1 MRHLEGQ
8 KPLLWETAM
17 LRNPF
22 SHPQLPVFAPII
34 ACFKRILPT
43 KSSENGFLYAVA
55 VLTLAV
61 SCLPYAMGY
70 GFASPGWDFCGFII
84 NAEDSNTYL
93 AAMQQGAQGAWRFHL
108 LYTSEDHPGT
118 LLYLF
123 YLLLG
128 HLSALT
134 GLPLILTYH
143 LSRLVCGLTF
153 LMVAYWFIAFFI
165 RRRAVRWVAYL
176 LVCFSSGLGW
186 LVLLIRPTPPGG
198 ISPIDFWL
206 MDAYTFFTILLV
218 PHFCLGVALLLL
230 VFTFMLD
237 YFHCVRLRPLV
248 MAVIASWFLAVI
260 HPYLLLIAGCVLAG
274 YWLLLLYLRRKL
286 PFDEAKGMITLGCS
300 LIPPLSYYY
309 WTLASDPVL
318 RTFSE
323 QDITMSPPPPFYIL
337 GYGLVFLLAVGGFI
351 HILRQR
357 RERELFLIAWLA
369 VVAIMLYF
377 PFKVQ
382 RRSIT
387 GLHIPLCIL
396 ASLGLFKYVLPTV
409 YRSRVSRA
417 ISKALSY
424 DRRRLRLFVLNL
436 IVVATFPSNLYLLA
450 GSSLAAWQGH
460 PALFHTEAEN
470 QAIDW
475 LADNSQPTD
484 TILCSYW
491 VGNYIPARIGHRVFL
506 GHWDETIDYIQKR
519 GITEVFFQSQTDD
532 STRLSILREYGIA
545 YLFYGPQERS
555 LGDFNPA
562 NHPYLVKRFAN
573 DQVSIYA
580 TVLPAN

>member
-1 MRHLEGQ
+1 MKHLEGQ
-8 KPLLWETAM
+8 KPLPWETAI
-17 LRNPF
+17 PY
-22 SHPQLPVFAPII
+22 LPKTELYRAM
-34 ACFKRILPT
+34 ALAIL
-43 KSSENGFLYAVA
+43 V
-55 VLTLAV
+55 LAV
-61 SCLPYAMGY
+61 SCLPYALGY
-70 GFASPGWDFCGFII
+70 RFAPPGWDFGGFII

-93 AAMQQGAQGAWRFHL
+93 AAMQQGAQGTWRFRL
-108 LYTSEDHPGT
+108 LYTSEDHPGAF
-118 LLYLF
+118 LYLF

-143 LSRLVCGLTF
+143 LARLFCGLAL
-153 LMVAYWFIAFFI
+153 LMVAYFFIAFFV
-165 RRRAVRWVAYL
+165 RRRAVRWIAYL

-186 LVLLIRPTPPGG
+186 LVLLISPTPPGG

-230 VFTFMLD
+230 VFAFMLD
-237 YFHCVRLRPLV
+237 YFHRLCLPPLIV
-248 MAVIASWFLAVI
+248 AMIASWLLAVI
-260 HPYLLLIAGCVLAG
+260 NPYLLLIAGCVLAG
-274 YWLLLLYLRRKL
+274 YWLVLLCLRRRL
-286 PFDEAKGMITLGCS
+286 PLDEAKGMIALGCS

-309 WTLASDPVL
+309 WTVTSDPVM
-318 RTFSE
+318 RAFSE
-323 QDITMSPPPPFYIL
+323 QDITMSPPLSFYIL
-337 GYGLVFLLAVGGFI
+337 GYGLVFLLAIGGFI

-357 RERELFLIAWLA
+357 REREMFLIAWL
-369 VVAIMLYF
+369 VVVGIMLYF

-387 GLHIPLCIL
+387 GLHIPLSIL

-417 ISKALSY
+417 ISRALFY
-424 DRRRLRLFVLNL
+424 DRRRLRLFILNL

-450 GSSLAAWQGH
+450 SSSLLALQGS
-460 PALFHTEAEN
+460 PVLFHIKAEN
-470 QAIDW
+470 EAIDW
-475 LADNSQPTD
+475 LAENSQPTD

-506 GHWDETIDYIQKR
+506 GHWDETIDYTQKR
-519 GITEVFFQSQTDD
+519 GAVETFFQGQTDD
-532 STRLSILREYGIA
+532 STRLNILREHGIA
-545 YLFYGPQERS
+545 YLFYGPQERA

-562 NHPYLVKRFAN
+562 SHPYLVKRFSN
-573 DQVSIYA
+573 DKVSIYA
-580 TVLPAN
+580 TVLPAD

>member
-1 MRHLEGQ
+1 MPHLSKTESHR
-8 KPLLWETAM
+8 AM
-17 LRNPF
+17 AL
-22 SHPQLPVFAPII
+22 A
-34 ACFKRILPT
+34 ILI
-43 KSSENGFLYAVA
+43 
-55 VLTLAV
+55 LAV
-61 SCLPYAMGY
+61 SCLPYALGY
-70 GFASPGWDFCGFII
+70 GFAPPGWDFGGFII

-93 AAMQQGAQGAWRFHL
+93 AAMQQGAQGAWRFRL

-118 LLYLF
+118 FLYLF

-143 LSRLVCGLTF
+143 LARLVCGLAL
-153 LMVAYWFIAFFI
+153 LMVAYFFIAFFT
-165 RRRAVRWVAYL
+165 RRRAVRWIAYL

-186 LVLLIRPTPPGG
+186 LVLLIRPTLPGG

-230 VFTFMLD
+230 VFIFMLD
-237 YFHCVRLRPLV
+237 YFQSGRPLPLV
-248 MAVIASWFLAVI
+248 MAVIASWFLAVL
-260 HPYLLLIAGCVLAG
+260 HPYLLLIAGCVLGG
-274 YWLLLLYLRRKL
+274 YWLLLLWLRRRL
-286 PFDEAKGMITLGCS
+286 PLDEAKGMMALGCS
-300 LIPPLSYYY
+300 LVPPLGYYY
-309 WTLASDPVL
+309 WTLTYDPVL
-318 RTFSE
+318 RAFSA
-323 QDITMSPPPPFYIL
+323 QDVTMSPPPPFYIW
-337 GYGLVFLLAVGGFI
+337 GYGLVFLLAVGGFV
-351 HILRQR
+351 HVLRQH
-357 RERELFLIAWLA
+357 RERELFLVAWLV

-417 ISKALSY
+417 ISRMLAY

-475 LADNSQPTD
+475 LAENSQPTD

-506 GHWDETIDYIQKR
+506 GHWDETIDYVHKR
-519 GITEVFFQSQTDD
+519 GAVEAFFQSQTDD
-532 STRLSILREYGIA
+532 ATRLNLLRKHGIA
-545 YLFYGPQERS
+545 YLFYGPQERA
-555 LGDFNPA
+555 LGDFNLEGK
-562 NHPYLVKRFAN
+562 PYLVKTFSN
-573 DQVSIYA
+573 SEVSIYRFSEN
-580 TVLPAN
+580 PFPP

>member
-1 MRHLEGQ
+1 MPCLSRTE
-8 KPLLWETAM
+8 
-17 LRNPF
+17 
-22 SHPQLPVFAPII
+22 
-34 ACFKRILPT
+34 
-43 KSSENGFLYAVA
+43 LYKATAVA
-55 VLTLAV
+55 ILVLVV
-61 SCLPYAMGY
+61 SCLPYALGY
-70 GFASPGWDFCGFII
+70 GFAPQGWDFGGFII

-93 AAMQQGAQGAWRFHL
+93 AAMQQGAQGAWRFRL
-108 LYTSEDHPGT
+108 LYTSEDHPRA

-143 LSRLVCGLTF
+143 LARLFCGLA
-153 LMVAYWFIAFFI
+153 LLVVAYFFLAYFI
-165 RRRAVRWVAYL
+165 RRQAVRWIAYL

-230 VFTFMLD
+230 VFVFMLD
-237 YFHCVRLRPLV
+237 YFHRVRLRPLV
-248 MAVIASWFLAVI
+248 MAVIAAWSLAVI
-260 HPYLLLIAGCVLAG
+260 NPYLLLIAGCVLAG
-274 YWLLLLYLRRKL
+274 YWLLLLCLRRRL
-286 PFDEAKGMITLGCS
+286 PLDEAKGLVALGCS

-309 WTLASDPVL
+309 WVMTSDPVM
-318 RTFSE
+318 RAFSN
-323 QDITMSPPPPFYIL
+323 QDITMSPPPFFYIL
-337 GYGLVFLLAVGGFI
+337 GYGLVFLLAIGGFI
-351 HILRQR
+351 YISKQR
-357 RERELFLIAWLA
+357 RERELFLSTWLV

-396 ASLGLFKYVLPTV
+396 ASLGLFKYVLPAV
-409 YRSRVSRA
+409 YHSRVSRA
-417 ISKALSY
+417 ISGALSY
-424 DRRRLRLFVLNL
+424 DRRRLRLFILNL

-450 GSSLAAWQGH
+450 SSGLAALQGH

-475 LADNSQPTD
+475 LAENSQPTD

-519 GITEVFFQSQTDD
+519 GAVEAFFQSQTDD
-532 STRLSILREYGIA
+532 STRLNILLEHGIV
-545 YLFYGPQERS
+545 YLFYGPQERA
-555 LGDFNPA
+555 LGGFHPEDK
-562 NHPYLVKRFAN
+562 PYLMKTFSN
-573 DQVSIYA
+573 SEVSIYR
-580 TVLPAN
+580 VFGMMK

>member
-1 MRHLEGQ
+1 MPYLSRTELD
-8 KPLLWETAM
+8 K
-17 LRNPF
+17 
-22 SHPQLPVFAPII
+22 
-34 ACFKRILPT
+34 
-43 KSSENGFLYAVA
+43 AVA
-55 VLTLAV
+55 VAILVLAI
-61 SCLPYAMGY
+61 SCLPYALGY
-70 GFASPGWDFCGFII
+70 GFAPPGWDFGGFII

-108 LYTSEDHPGT
+108 LYTSEDHPGAF
-118 LLYLF
+118 LYLF

-143 LSRLVCGLTF
+143 LARLFCGLAL
-153 LMVAYWFIAFFI
+153 LMVAYFFIAFFI
-165 RRRAVRWVAYL
+165 RRRAVRWIAYL

-186 LVLLIRPTPPGG
+186 LVLLISPTPPGG

-230 VFTFMLD
+230 VFVFMLD
-237 YFHCVRLRPLV
+237 YFHRVRMLPLV
-248 MAVIASWFLAVI
+248 MAVGASWLLAVI
-260 HPYLLLIAGCVLAG
+260 NPYLLLIAGCVLAG
-274 YWLLLLYLRRKL
+274 YWLLLFCLRRRL
-286 PFDEAKGMITLGCS
+286 PLDEAKGLIALGCS

-309 WTLASDPVL
+309 WTMTSDPVM
-318 RTFSE
+318 RAFSE
-323 QDITMSPPPPFYIL
+323 QDITMSPPLSFYIL
-337 GYGLVFLLAVGGFI
+337 GYGLVFLLAIGGFI

-357 RERELFLIAWLA
+357 GERELFLTTWLV

-377 PFKVQ
+377 PFQVQ

-396 ASLGLFKYVLPTV
+396 ASLGLFKYVLPAV

-417 ISKALSY
+417 ISRALSY
-424 DRRRLRLFVLNL
+424 DRRRLRLFILNL

-450 GSSLAAWQGH
+450 SASLAVLQGH
-460 PALFHTEAEN
+460 PTLFHTEAEN
-470 QAIDW
+470 EAIDW
-475 LADNSQPTD
+475 LAENSQPTD

-506 GHWDETIDYIQKR
+506 GHWDETIDYIQKK
-519 GITEVFFQSQTDD
+519 EAVEAFFQSQTDD
-532 STRLSILREYGIA
+532 FTRLSTLREHGIA
-545 YLFYGPQERS
+545 YLFYGPQERA
-555 LGDFNPA
+555 LDHYDPA
-562 NHPYLVKRFAN
+562 EGPYWVERFSN
-573 DQVSIYA
+573 DEITIYE
-580 TVLPAN
+580 TNLIRPP